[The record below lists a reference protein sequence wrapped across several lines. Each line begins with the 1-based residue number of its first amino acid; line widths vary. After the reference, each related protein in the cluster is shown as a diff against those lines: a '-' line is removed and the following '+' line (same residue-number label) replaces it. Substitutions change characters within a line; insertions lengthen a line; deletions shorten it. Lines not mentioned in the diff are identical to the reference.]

1 MATVRKGTKASA
13 QDNFIGPNVVTGVT
27 TSDVGT
33 NRAYND
39 GAISVS
45 WTNPTTGNTPT
56 GYKVYDGAT
65 LKATITHPT
74 NSTTVGGYATGAS
87 VTLSVAAYDSYG
99 EAAKVN
105 GTAVTVTTVPATPSA
120 PSASSPTPSAAVNTA
135 GTTTDSVSWSA
146 PANGGKAITQ
156 YTWTSSDGKSGTTS
170 STSVTVNQEGGTAQ
184 TYQVRA
190 ENANGV
196 GQYSASSGSVT
207 TFSFTPF
214 SFVPFG
220 AFGFTPFGAFG
231 FTPFGAF
238 GFTPYGFSTTGGGSG
253 CIDGDTLIR
262 TANGFVAAKDLN
274 IGDKILSVD
283 INEIPTLENAGDFN
297 YVGFSSPSLTL
308 EGTVEVDVVDI
319 VASVKN
325 QVICFNGEQ
334 EKKYSTTQP
343 IFVKRNNYYE
353 IIPTATVA
361 VGDKLLK
368 INADGSMIEIDV
380 NSVDVIDSEHTV
392 YQLSCEPQD
401 WFIAGDYLVH
411 NK

>member
-56 GYKVYDGAT
+56 GYKIYDGAT

-74 NSTTVGGYATGAS
+74 NSATVGGYATGAS

-135 GTTTDSVSWSA
+135 GSTTDSVSWSA

-196 GQYSASSGSVT
+196 GAYSASSASVT

-214 SFVPFG
+214 SFAPFG

-238 GFTPYGFSTTGGGSG
+238 GFTPFGFSPGSG
-253 CIDGDTLIR
+253 CIEENTLIR
-262 TANGFVAAKDLN
+262 TTSGLKAAKDVQV
-274 IGDKILSVD
+274 GDTVLAVD
-283 INEIPTLENAGDFN
+283 LVEIPTAGPEGDFDYTN
-297 YVGFSSPSLTL
+297 FNSEALTSNGLIEVNVVSIIPSTKYSNL
-308 EGTVEVDVVDI
+308 
-319 VASVKN
+319 S
-325 QVICFNGEQ
+325 FNGEST
-334 EKKYSTTQP
+334 KKYSSTQP
-343 IFVKRNNYYE
+343 FFVKRGSFYQVIPSSE
-353 IIPTATVA
+353 IEE
-361 VGDKLLK
+361 GDSLIKV
-368 INADGSMIEIDV
+368 NEDGSLSEVFIESI
-380 NSVDVIDSEHTV
+380 EYQMTECAV
-392 YQLSCEPQD
+392 YQFNCEPQD

>member
-1 MATVRKGTKASA
+1 MATSKKRGTKASA

-56 GYKVYDGAT
+56 GYKIYDGAT

-74 NSTTVGGYATGAS
+74 NSATVGGYATGAS

-238 GFTPYGFSTTGGGSG
+238 GFTPYGFSQGGGA
-253 CIDGDTLIR
+253 CIDGDTLVR
-262 TANGFVAAKDLN
+262 TPSGLVPAKDVN
-274 IGDKILSVD
+274 IGDKVIAIGLS
-283 INEIPTLENAGDFN
+283 EIPTEGLGQFDYTNWTA
-297 YVGFSSPSLTL
+297 SSLTS
-308 EGTVEVDVVDI
+308 EGLVEVDVVDI
-319 VASVKN
+319 VPSVKN
-325 QVICFNGEQ
+325 SVIWFNNESD
-334 EKKYSTTQP
+334 KKYSLTQP
-343 IFVKRNNYYE
+343 MFIKKGGNYQVITTSDIE
-353 IIPTATVA
+353 
-361 VGDKLLK
+361 VGDKLIK
-368 INADGSMIEIDV
+368 VNPDGSVSEI
-380 NSVDVIDSEHTV
+380 NVDSIQTDDAEYTV
-392 YQLSCEPQD
+392 YQFNCEPQD

>member
-33 NRAYND
+33 NRAFND

-56 GYKVYDGAT
+56 GYKIYDGAT

-74 NSTTVGGYATGAS
+74 NSATVGGYATGAS
-87 VTLSVAAYDSYG
+87 ITLSVAAYDSYG

-105 GTAVTVTTVPATPSA
+105 GTAVTVTTVPATPST

-253 CIDGDTLIR
+253 CIDGDTLVR
-262 TANGFVAAKDLN
+262 TPSGLIPAKDVN
-274 IGDKILSVD
+274 VGDKVIAIGLS
-283 INEIPTLENAGDFN
+283 EIPTEGSGQFDYTTWNA
-297 YVGFSSPSLTL
+297 SSLTS
-308 EGTVEVDVVDI
+308 EGIVEVDVVDI
-319 VASVKN
+319 VPSVKN
-325 QVICFNGEQ
+325 SVIWFNNESD
-334 EKKYSTTQP
+334 KKYSLTQP
-343 IFVKRNNYYE
+343 MFVKRVGNYQVIVTSDVE
-353 IIPTATVA
+353 
-361 VGDKLLK
+361 VGDKLIKVNL
-368 INADGSMIEIDV
+368 DGSISEI
-380 NSVDVIDSEHTV
+380 NVDSIQTDDAEYTV
-392 YQLSCEPQD
+392 YQFNCEPQD